1 LCGYKFSYIAAQNK
15 FRSTLKTVESL
26 EWRAS
31 ARPRARLLAARAK
44 GACKDFSRVPSS
56 LVLSVAQKVRKAKE
70 QENNIRMNIKVKYSG

>member
-1 LCGYKFSYIAAQNK
+1 MRGVIFFYNTIPHK

-26 EWRAS
+26 KWRAS

>member
-1 LCGYKFSYIAAQNK
+1 VWGLFEVLCGYKFSYIAAQNK
-15 FRSTLKTVESL
+15 FRNTLKTVESL

-56 LVLSVAQKVRKAKE
+56 LVLSVSPKVRKAKSV
-70 QENNIRMNIKVKYSG
+70 IKLLD